1 MPAGTDRKEGQMDG
15 DTHWAGS
22 RQLLK
27 QIRTVMAGGGAAQQ
41 RLDKIVEVI
50 ARDLVAEVCS
60 IYVKRAGDVLELF
73 ATHGLLQEAVHDTR
87 LRVGEGLVGDIAAY
101 SRPLSLRD
109 AQNHPQ
115 FAYRP
120 ETGEERYQSFLGV
133 PVLRGGRVLGVLVVQ
148 NQSTR
153 DYAEEETEA
162 LETVATIV
170 AELLASGEV
179 VERVEQVVSD
189 GIALKPLRMEGVK
202 LSGGL
207 AMGRAVLHRQ
217 IAPVGEMVAQD
228 PEAELERLAAAVSAM
243 HEALD
248 AMLDDVGRHGAGEHM
263 EVLQA
268 YRQIAEDRGWIRRIR
283 QAVEGGLTAEAAV
296 MKVQSD
302 TRARMAHVQD
312 PYLRERLLDLEDLAN
327 RLIQHLVGG
336 PDGESDA
343 APELPEDTILVA
355 RGMGPAELLDYETE
369 RLRALVLEEGS
380 ATSHVAIVAR
390 AMEIPVVGNVR
401 GVLSKIDPLDQV
413 VVDGDNATLFVR
425 PTSEFQQVFATSMAE
440 LQQRKEEYRRQR
452 DLPAVTLDGVEVA
465 LHLNASLLIDLP
477 QLDATGA
484 AGIGLYRTEV
494 PFMVRSAFPDVE
506 AQTRL
511 YARILDA
518 AAGRPVL
525 FRTLDVGGD
534 KLLPYFNE
542 AGDEENP
549 AMGWR
554 ALRVALDRPVILREQ
569 LRAMVRASAGRR
581 LRVMFPMVA
590 EVAELEAA
598 RRVLEVEV
606 ERAGARGETLPEALE
621 VGAMLEVP
629 SLIFQ
634 LDKLLQ
640 KADFLSVGSN
650 DLMQFLFAADRGN
663 ARLDGR
669 YDPLS
674 APVLKLLREVV
685 MRCDDADVSLS
696 LCGEMAGQ
704 PLDAMAL
711 IGLGFRSLSMSPGAI
726 GPVRMM
732 TRSLNAGDLGNYLES
747 LLESTD
753 HSFRVRLRWFAKDH
767 GVDL

>member
-1 MPAGTDRKEGQMDG
+1 MHGET
-15 DTHWAGS
+15 TWSGS

-27 QIRTVMAGGGAAQQ
+27 QIRAVMAGGGTAQQ

-50 ARDLVAEVCS
+50 ARDMVAEVCS

-73 ATHGLLQEAVHDTR
+73 ATHGLMKEAVHGTR

-101 SRPLSLRD
+101 SRALALPD
-109 AQNHPQ
+109 AQSHPQ

-120 ETGEERYQSFLGV
+120 ETGEERYKSFLGV

-148 NQSTR
+148 NRSMR
-153 DYAEEETEA
+153 EYAGEEAET
-162 LETVATIV
+162 LETVAMVV

-179 VERVEQVVSD
+179 VERSEQVLSD
-189 GIALKPLRMEGVK
+189 GIALKPLRLEGVR

-207 AMGRAVLHRQ
+207 AIGHAVLHRQ
-217 IAPVGEMVAQD
+217 HAPVGEMVAQD
-228 PEAELERLAAAVSAM
+228 PEAERVRLDEGVRAM
-243 HEALD
+243 HDRLD
-248 AMLDDVGRHGAGEHM
+248 AMLDDVGRRGAGEHI
-263 EVLQA
+263 EVLET

-283 QAVEGGLTAEAAV
+283 QAVESGLTAEAAV

-327 RLIQHLVGG
+327 RLIQHLLDGT
-336 PDGESDA
+336 DGEKPP
-343 APELPEDTILVA
+343 APELPDDVVLVA
-355 RGMGPAELLDYETE
+355 RGMGPAELLDYDTDK
-369 RLRALVLEEGS
+369 LRAVVLEEGS
-380 ATSHVAIVAR
+380 ANAHVAIVAR
-390 AMEIPVVGNVR
+390 ALDIPMVGNLK
-401 GVLSKIDPLDQV
+401 GVLDQV
-413 VVDGDNATLFVR
+413 DPMDELVVDGDNATLFVR
-425 PTSEFQQVFATSMAE
+425 PTSEFRQVFATSMDE
-440 LQQRKEEYRRQR
+440 LKQRKEEYRRQR
-452 DLPAVTLDGVEVA
+452 DLPAITQDGVEVA
-465 LHLNASLLIDLP
+465 LHMNANLLIDLP
-477 QLDATGA
+477 QLDETGA

-511 YARILDA
+511 YDRILDA
-518 AAGRPVL
+518 AAGRPVV

-569 LRAMVRASAGRR
+569 LRAMVRAAAGRR

-598 RRVLEVEV
+598 RRVLAVEV
-606 ERAGARGETLPEALE
+606 ERAGERGETLPEALE
-621 VGAMLEVP
+621 VGVMLEVP
-629 SLIFQ
+629 SLCFQ
-634 LDKLLQ
+634 LDKLLSRT
-640 KADFLSVGSN
+640 DFISVGSN
-650 DLMQFLFAADRGN
+650 DLMQFMYAADRGN

-674 APVLKLLREVV
+674 APMLRLLRDLVH
-685 MRCDDADVSLS
+685 RCDDAGVPLS

-732 TRSLNAGDLGNYLES
+732 ARSLHAADLANYLES

-767 GVDL
+767 GIDL

>member
-1 MPAGTDRKEGQMDG
+1 MDG
-15 DTHWAGS
+15 DTQWAGS

-27 QIRTVMAGGGAAQQ
+27 QIRSVMAGGGEAQS

-50 ARDLVAEVCS
+50 ARDMVAEVCS

-73 ATHGLLQEAVHDTR
+73 ATHGLMKEAVHGTR

-101 SRPLSLRD
+101 SRALALPDASKHPL
-109 AQNHPQ
+109 

-120 ETGEERYQSFLGV
+120 ETGEERYSSFLGV
-133 PVLRGGRVLGVLVVQ
+133 PVMRGGRVLGVLVVQ
-148 NQSTR
+148 NQIKREYS
-153 DYAEEETEA
+153 EEETEA
-162 LETVATIV
+162 LETVAMVV

-179 VERVEQVVSD
+179 IERAEQVTSD
-189 GIALKPLRMEGVK
+189 GIALKPLRLESVE

-207 AMGRAVLHRQ
+207 AIGQAVLHRQ
-217 IAPVGEMVAQD
+217 HAPVGEMVAQD
-228 PEAELERLAAAVSAM
+228 PEAELVRLTEAVSAM
-243 HEALD
+243 HDALD
-248 AMLDDVGRHGAGEHM
+248 AMLDDVGQRGAGEHI
-263 EVLQA
+263 EVLQT

-283 QAVEGGLTAEAAV
+283 QAVESGLTAEAAV

-312 PYLRERLLDLEDLAN
+312 AYLRERLLDLEDLAN
-327 RLIQHLVGG
+327 RLIQHLMEEVDGDG
-336 PDGESDA
+336 NAVPD
-343 APELPEDTILVA
+343 LPEDAVLVA
-355 RGMGPAELLDYETE
+355 RGLGPAELLDYDTDK
-369 RLRALVLEEGS
+369 LRAVVLEEGS
-380 ATSHVAIVAR
+380 ANAHVAIVAR
-390 AMEIPVVGNVR
+390 ALDIPMVGNMR
-401 GVLSKIDPLDQV
+401 GVLTQVDPLDEL
-413 VVDGDNATLFVR
+413 VVDGDNATVFVR
-425 PTSEFQQVFATSMAE
+425 PTAEFRHVFANSMAE
-440 LQQRKEEYRRQR
+440 LKQRKEEYRRQR
-452 DLPAVTLDGVEVA
+452 DLPAMTRDGVEVA
-465 LHLNASLLIDLP
+465 LHMNANLLIDLP
-477 QLDATGA
+477 QLDETGA

-494 PFMVRSAFPDVE
+494 PFMVRSAFPDVD

-518 AAGRPVL
+518 AAGRPVV

-554 ALRVALDRPVILREQ
+554 ALRVALDRPVVLREQ
-569 LRAMVRASAGRR
+569 LRAMVRAAAGRR

-590 EVAELEAA
+590 EVAELDAA

-606 ERAGARGETLPEALE
+606 ERAGGRGETLPEALE
-621 VGAMLEVP
+621 VGVMLEVP

-634 LDKLLQ
+634 LDKLLPR
-640 KADFLSVGSN
+640 ADFISVGSN
-650 DLMQFLFAADRGN
+650 DLMQFLYAADRGN

-674 APVLKLLREVV
+674 APMLSVLRDMVR
-685 MRCDDADVSLS
+685 RCDDAGVPLS

-732 TRSLNAGDLGNYLES
+732 TRSLNAADLGKYLES